1 MKRVLVTGASGFLGR
16 ACIRQLQKTDLEIC
30 ACDLNVATDLN
41 DGVRWLAMDLFD
53 EDVVTKVLDEVRPD
67 ILLHLAWGMGRGEG
81 GAFSYN
87 SDDHWRWADISC
99 RLARKFSNVGG
110 SRMVVAG
117 SNFEYDK
124 TADIC
129 REDSTPLIPVTVYGE
144 SKHELM
150 LRLQKLCHETGMT
163 LGWGRVFFLYGPNE
177 NPSRLIPHVIRS
189 ILAGEEVKT
198 THGKQVRDYMHV
210 DDVAAGLVALLESD
224 IDGAANICSGEA
236 VTLKQMIE
244 YIADKLGGSHL
255 LHIGAIPAPEHE
267 MPVRLGDNTLLR
279 EKTGWKPVY
288 TIRSGLDQMI
298 NSIKEEA
305 NHEG

>member
-1 MKRVLVTGASGFLGR
+1 MKKVLVTGATGFLGQ
-16 ACIRQLQKTDLEIC
+16 ACIRQLQKTELEIY
-30 ACDLNVATDLN
+30 ACDLNVGADSH
-41 DGVRWLAMDLFD
+41 DGVHWLAMDLFD
-53 EDVVTKVLDEVRPD
+53 EAAVTKVLDEVRPD

-99 RLARKFSNVGG
+99 QLARKFSHVGG

-144 SKHELM
+144 SKHALM
-150 LRLQKLCHETGMT
+150 LRLRELCGETGMT

-198 THGKQVRDYMHV
+198 THGLQVRDYMCV
-210 DDVAAGLVALLESD
+210 DDVASGLVALLESD
-224 IDGAANICSGEA
+224 IDGAANICCGEP
-236 VTLKQMIE
+236 VSLKEMIE
-244 YIADKLGGSHL
+244 YIAEKLGGSDL
-255 LHIGAIPAPEHE
+255 LHIGAIPAPGHE
-267 MPVRLGDNTLLR
+267 MPVRLGDNSFLC
-279 EKTGWKPVY
+279 EQTGWKPMY
-288 TIRSGLDQMI
+288 TMRSGLDEMI
-298 NSIKEEA
+298 DSIKEEVL
-305 NHEG
+305 HER

>member
-1 MKRVLVTGASGFLGR
+1 MKKVLVTGASGFLGQ
-16 ACIRQLQKTDLEIC
+16 ACIRQLQKTDLEIY
-30 ACDLNVATDLN
+30 ACDLNVEADIK
-41 DGVRWLAMDLFD
+41 DGVHWLAMDLFN
-53 EDVVTKVLDEVRPD
+53 EGAVTNVLDEVRPD

-99 RLARKFSNVGG
+99 LLARKFSDVGG

-144 SKHELM
+144 SKHDLM
-150 LRLQKLCHETGMT
+150 LRLRELCGESGMT

-198 THGKQVRDYMHV
+198 THGRQIRDYMCV
-210 DDVAAGLVALLESD
+210 DDVASGLVALLESD
-224 IDGAANICSGEA
+224 IDGAANICCGEP
-236 VTLKQMIE
+236 VSLKEMIE
-244 YIADKLGGSHL
+244 YIAEKLGGSNL

-267 MPVRLGDNTLLR
+267 MPVRLGDNSFLSER
-279 EKTGWKPVY
+279 TGWKPVY
-288 TIRSGLDQMI
+288 TMRSGLDEMI
-298 NSIKEEA
+298 DSIKEEVL
-305 NHEG
+305 HER